1 MSYEITATKRVL
13 QGTGASRRL
22 RNAGGIPAVVY
33 GGNAE
38 PVALTLEHKAMFYA
52 IKNEN
57 FHTQILT
64 LDIEG
69 KKEPVLLRAFQIHPF
84 KPIVMHADFERIE
97 MNKPTRVKLPLHFIN
112 ADISP
117 AVKTQGGRVSYI
129 VSEVEVMVVPSKMPE
144 FLTVDLAQLTG
155 GSSVLLSDI
164 QLPEGVELILLN
176 KGKNITLA
184 NVSGKRK

>member
-1 MSYEITATKRVL
+1 
-13 QGTGASRRL
+13 
-22 RNAGGIPAVVY
+22 
-33 GGNAE
+33 
-38 PVALTLEHKAMFYA
+38 
-52 IKNEN
+52 
-57 FHTQILT
+57 
-64 LDIEG
+64 
-69 KKEPVLLRAFQIHPF
+69 
-84 KPIVMHADFERIE
+84 

-155 GSSVLLSDI
+155 GASVLLSDI